1 MGVLERELAQSIFAG
16 LCKKQTSFTDW
27 YVLSYFF
34 FPPGLHLQ
42 IPQKTDFYNVSAFS
56 VEYVRLGRLHS
67 VSPAGLSCKPTYIHY
82 GFLSEAG
89 WVSSFCPISAPWF
102 RDKSLWL
109 RENQPARRR
118 WRWALGNYPPT
129 HNISI
134 WDFRDF
140 SRHFT
145 DDIFKRPTLF
155 IYLFKIKLSSLSDSV
170 KSAPNAS
177 LLPSKSADEGICRSA
192 FFKRFC
198 SL

>member
-1 MGVLERELAQSIFAG
+1 MCGDR
-16 LCKKQTSFTDW
+16 W
-27 YVLSYFF
+27 NVLSSEWRKTLEKMFNGGSRERISTEYFCRF
-34 FPPGLHLQ
+34 MQKANIIHRLICLVLLFLPPGLHFQ

-82 GFLSEAG
+82 VFLSEAG

-155 IYLFKIKLSSLSDSV
+155 IYLK
-170 KSAPNAS
+170 
-177 LLPSKSADEGICRSA
+177 
-192 FFKRFC
+192 
-198 SL
+198 